1 MSAHPS
7 LAKRIARPL
16 ARLAGVPLGVAA
28 VLLLRLSGRK
38 AGVALMYH
46 SVAQRAGDPERELV
60 PPHEAGLFERQIRHV
75 LRHYEVVPA
84 DRLQEAARA
93 RRRGQRFPVA
103 ITFDDDLAFHATVA
117 LPILRDAGATATF
130 FLCGATLDGPFS
142 FHFERLQ
149 RAYDAGAPDLAAV
162 VTGKP
167 GATEPSSLHDLG
179 LAMELMPPEERDKAA
194 ERLLTAIGPDPE
206 DAGIRRAQVRA
217 LAEASMTV
225 GFHTYRHD
233 SLTALSDEQ
242 LADAMERGRAE
253 LEEASGAPVDVIGY
267 PHGRADARV
276 AAAAR
281 AAGFRAGYTTR
292 RAPVTPSSNPL
303 LLGRIGPSLRS
314 VGALALELAITLVKP
329 ESGRPSPAPERG
341 PS

>member
-1 MSAHPS
+1 
-7 LAKRIARPL
+7 
-16 ARLAGVPLGVAA
+16 VAA

-46 SVAQRAGDPERELV
+46 SVEQRAGDPERELV
-60 PPHEAGLFERQIRHV
+60 PPHEAEVFERQVRHV

-84 DRLQEAARA
+84 DRLQEVART
-93 RRRGQRFPVA
+93 RRRGRRFPVA
-103 ITFDDDLAFHATVA
+103 ITFDDDLACHATIA

-130 FLCGATLDGPFS
+130 FLCGATLDRPFS

-149 RAYDAGAPDLAAV
+149 RAFDAGVPDLAAV
-162 VTGKP
+162 VTGTP
-167 GATEPSSLHDLG
+167 GASEPSSLHDLG
-179 LAMELMPPEERDKAA
+179 LALELMSPEERDTAA
-194 ERLLTAIGPDPE
+194 ERLLEAAGRDPD

-217 LAEASMTV
+217 LAEAGMTV

-233 SLTALSDEQ
+233 SLTALTDDQ
-242 LADAMERGRAE
+242 LADAMKRGREE
-253 LEEASGAPVDVIGY
+253 LEEASGASVDVIGY
-267 PHGRADARV
+267 PHGRADPRV

-292 RAPVTPSSNPL
+292 RVPVTPSSDPL

-314 VGALALELAITLVKP
+314 VGALALELAMTLVKP
-329 ESGRPSPAPERG
+329 ETGRPSPAPERS